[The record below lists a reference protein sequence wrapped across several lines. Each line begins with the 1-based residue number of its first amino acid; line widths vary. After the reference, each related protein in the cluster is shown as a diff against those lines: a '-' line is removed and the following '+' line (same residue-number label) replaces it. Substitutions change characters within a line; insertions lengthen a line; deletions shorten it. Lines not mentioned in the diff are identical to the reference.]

1 MGPLGPGDARR
12 HTRRRIIGRMKL
24 VIIDRDGTLC
34 VEREGY
40 IQTPDEWEPLPGA
53 LDAIARINQA
63 GYHVVIAANQPGLGR
78 GLFDMAAFNAIHAK
92 MNKQLA
98 AVGARVEALFFC
110 PHAPDEGCSCR
121 KPLPGLFRQIGERY
135 KVDLRQVHAVGD
147 SVRDVQAAA
156 AAGCVPHLVLTGKG
170 ASAQTDPLP
179 PEFPPGTRV
188 HADLAAFATA
198 FVAEVE
204 AQQVA
209 ARAEA
214 EAQADKAPT
223 PPRAA

>member
-1 MGPLGPGDARR
+1 MGPLGSGDARR
-12 HTRRRIIGRMKL
+12 RTRRRIIGRMKL

-110 PHAPDEGCSCR
+110 PHAPDESCSCR
-121 KPLPGLFRQIGERY
+121 KPLPGLFQQIGERY

-170 ASAQTDPLP
+170 APAQTDPLP

-188 HADLAAFATA
+188 HGDLAAFATA

-204 AQQVA
+204 AQQAA